1 MPTTLDVRRSADRF
15 VTRRPGVVSRHSF
28 SFGSHYDS
36 RNTSCA
42 LLLACNEEVVDAGAG
57 FEPHPHRDVEVVTW
71 VLEGAL
77 HHEDSTGS
85 TGLLVPG
92 TAQRMSAGDG
102 VVHAERNAGAAALR
116 FVQTWVRPDGSRR
129 TPSYEQQEVDAC
141 ALSAGLV
148 AVASGRPSDGAAV
161 RLGQRDATLLVGRLG
176 TGRSVQLPDAPWL
189 HLLVATDSVD
199 LEAAGP
205 LGAGDAVR
213 LTGGGGQRLTALA
226 PAEVLVWAMRSAGT
240 G

>member
-1 MPTTLDVRRSADRF
+1 MTTPVDVRRSADRF
-15 VTRRPGVVSRHSF
+15 VTRRPGVLSRHSF

-36 RNTSCA
+36 RNTSYA

-77 HHEDSTGS
+77 QHEDSTGS
-85 TGLLVPG
+85 SGLLTPG
-92 TAQRMSAGDG
+92 TAQRMSAGGG
-102 VVHAERNAGAAALR
+102 VVHAERNAGAAPLR
-116 FVQTWVRPDGSRR
+116 FVQTWVRPDGSSR
-129 TPSYEQQEVDAC
+129 TPSYEQQEVESS
-141 ALSAGLV
+141 ALSASLV

-161 RLGQRDATLLVGRLG
+161 RLGQRDAAFLVGRLG
-176 TGRSVQLPDAPWL
+176 IGRSVLLPDAPWL
-189 HLLVATDSVD
+189 HLFVATGSVD

-205 LGAGDAVR
+205 VLAGDAVR
-213 LTGGGGQRLTALA
+213 LTGGGGQHLTALA
-226 PAEVLVWAMRSAGT
+226 PAEVLVWAMRSDGT